1 MHHDER
7 NISHSLQGFLD
18 EKWRRTTANIY
29 KNNVSPACLLQRS
42 VANTY
47 IYYTH
52 TEASCHRY
60 SSLCDKFCN
69 AHHQFFI
76 LLFFCS
82 FPGATNDTLLEKF
95 HQNHKNSDY
104 YVMPMRRESTFT
116 VKHYAG
122 QVKYHIRVSFT
133 SLLVAVLFLWNYTRQ
148 WVWVCTNLNLLKL
161 CIEHDQGTLIL

>member
-1 MHHDER
+1 MREIFHIPYR
-7 NISHSLQGFLD
+7 VSGMKMNG
-18 EKWRRTTANIY
+18 
-29 KNNVSPACLLQRS
+29 NNCIFIKTMFLQRIMS
-42 VANTY
+42 Y
-47 IYYTH
+47 ILIKCNY
-52 TEASCHRY
+52 CR
-60 SSLCDKFCN
+60 LWDKFCN
-69 AHHQFFI
+69 AHHHFFI
-76 LLFFCS
+76 FLFFCS

-133 SLLVAVLFLWNYTRQ
+133 SLLVAELFLWNYTRQ

-161 CIEHDQGTLIL
+161 CIEDDQGTLFL